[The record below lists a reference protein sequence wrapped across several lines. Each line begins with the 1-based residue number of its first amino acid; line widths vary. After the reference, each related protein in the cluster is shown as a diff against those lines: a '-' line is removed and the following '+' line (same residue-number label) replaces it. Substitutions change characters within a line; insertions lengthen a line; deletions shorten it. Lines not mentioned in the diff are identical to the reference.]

1 MSNHWKSLP
10 LDDKSVPHLL
20 IKANL
25 DSLGYTIQITDLS
38 RIWGE
43 TLTKKQIKQRALN
56 EDCSVDPSEGED
68 QYQILLKKI
77 QQALDQQEG
86 ASLSLGPP
94 KSDNGAKP
102 GHDRLTLDLSAPLP
116 SPLPALKWR
125 IHFSYLPP
133 TALETSLLRPLLQHA
148 QVQQAQIQSLIH
160 ELGEKDRVISKITD
174 RLETSGNDLT
184 AVFPGVSN
192 VKVSRK
198 KSQREQL
205 ARHVRGLGDFDQVA
219 WKAQQHDR
227 VPEIVNLESVE
238 VDGLLSDLPEASNS
252 DEGENGEWWK
262 SLRDGA
268 GSKSLP
274 DRGSQL
280 RQHVES
286 QRVEQAPANGHAPSD
301 GDVTMTDDG
310 DAPDEEFQRQA
321 TPPRAP
327 APKQG
332 SVHGSLDRSASPIRP
347 TATKAQQIVDDDS
360 TEDEDDL
367 DAPSRESAKP
377 PPAAAAARQRTAT
390 PDAVASSPRKL
401 GKIGGGRQRSSSPTK
416 EPSLVRSSEPSVNP
430 SRGKLGAIGGK
441 SNASATSEPTPE
453 PPKPRAKLG
462 AIGGKPKAAAS
473 QSESTPETAALP
485 QAKPHKLGM
494 LGGKKSTTAATTLSA
509 IRQTSETP
517 SVTSTK
523 EGTPARQSRAPEM
536 RTVKE
541 PTPPRETS
549 QERADRKRIDL
560 KRQLDE
566 SAANAAKGKKKRKF

>member
-10 LDDKSVPHLL
+10 LDGESVPHLL

-25 DSLGYTIQITDLS
+25 HSLGYTIQITDLS

-77 QQALDQQEG
+77 QQALIQQDG
-86 ASLSLGPP
+86 ASLSLGPAR
-94 KSDNGAKP
+94 SDNGANS
-102 GHDRLTLDLSAPLP
+102 GDDGLTLDLSAPLP

-125 IHFSYLPP
+125 IHLSALPP

-148 QVQQAQIQSLIH
+148 QIQQAQIQALIH

-227 VPEIVNLESVE
+227 VPESVSLESVE
-238 VDGLLSDLPEASNS
+238 VDGLLCNLPEASNS
-252 DEGENGEWWK
+252 DEGGIGEWWK
-262 SLRDGA
+262 SLRDGN

-310 DAPDEEFQRQA
+310 DAPDEEFQRQM
-321 TPPRAP
+321 TPPRAV
-327 APKQG
+327 APKQD
-332 SVHGSLDRSASPIRP
+332 SVHASLDRSASPIRP

-367 DAPSRESAKP
+367 DAPPRKSAKP

-416 EPSLVRSSEPSVNP
+416 EPSLVRSSEPSVKP
-430 SRGKLGAIGGK
+430 SRGKLGAIGGEP
-441 SNASATSEPTPE
+441 NASATPE
-453 PPKPRAKLG
+453 PASEAPKPRAKLG
-462 AIGGKPKAAAS
+462 AIGGKPKAAAFE
-473 QSESTPETAALP
+473 SESTPETAALS
-485 QAKPHKLGM
+485 QAKPHKLGT
-494 LGGKKSTTAATTLSA
+494 LGGKKATTAATASSA
-509 IRQTSETP
+509 TRQTSETP

-523 EGTPARQSRAPEM
+523 EGTPARQSRASEM

-541 PTPPRETS
+541 PTPARETS
-549 QERADRKRIDL
+549 QERADRKRIEL

>member
-1 MSNHWKSLP
+1 MSNHWKTLP

-25 DSLGYTIQITDLS
+25 HSLGYTIQITDLS

-68 QYQILLKKI
+68 QYQILLNKI
-77 QQALDQQEG
+77 QQALHQQDG
-86 ASLSLGPP
+86 ASLSLGPA
-94 KSDNGAKP
+94 KSNNGAKP
-102 GHDRLTLDLSAPLP
+102 GDDGLTLDLSAPLP

-125 IHFSYLPP
+125 IHLSSLPP
-133 TALETSLLRPLLQHA
+133 TALKTSLLRPLLQHA
-148 QVQQAQIQSLIH
+148 QIQQAQIQALIH

-174 RLETSGNDLT
+174 RLETS
-184 AVFPGVSN
+184 GVSN

-227 VPEIVNLESVE
+227 VPETVNLESIE

-252 DEGENGEWWK
+252 DEQGNGEWWK
-262 SLRDGA
+262 SLREDA

-310 DAPDEEFQRQA
+310 DAPDEEFQRQM
-321 TPPRAP
+321 TPPRVA
-327 APKQG
+327 ATKQH
-332 SVHGSLDRSASPIRP
+332 SVHASLNRSASPSRP
-347 TATKAQQIVDDDS
+347 AAPKAQQIVDDDS

-367 DAPSRESAKP
+367 DAPPRKSAKP

-416 EPSLVRSSEPSVNP
+416 EPSLVRSSEPSVKP
-430 SRGKLGAIGGK
+430 SRSKLGAIGGK
-441 SNASATSEPTPE
+441 SNASATPEPGPE

-462 AIGGKPKAAAS
+462 AIGGTPKAAALES
-473 QSESTPETAALP
+473 GSTPEAAALP
-485 QAKPHKLGM
+485 QPKPHKLGM
-494 LGGKKSTTAATTLSA
+494 LGGRKATTAATTSSA
-509 IRQTSETP
+509 TRQTSETP
-517 SVTSTK
+517 PVTSTK

-541 PTPPRETS
+541 PTPPRESS
-549 QERADRKRIDL
+549 QERADRKRIEL

-566 SAANAAKGKKKRKF
+566 NAANAAKGKKKRKF